1 MQLAYLKIK
10 NFRSVGSIDITLR
23 DMSVLIGPNNSGKTN
38 ITQALDLL
46 LRKDKAT
53 FDKEADFRLVQGVSQ
68 TPCIIGALASGIKPE
83 EAATLP
89 SELNKFAA
97 NGYMYFEKT
106 FELEDIAKPPKS
118 TFTVYPNAEANK
130 DDAIELK
137 KTDLRKQFIDWLPDF
152 HYIPPDENLANA
164 QRMIKGL
171 VGVIL
176 AESGLD
182 KIKSNYEKLFSS
194 PDLVKV
200 MDGLQGEFSEF
211 LSKMWTG
218 IGIKFRAVGQEFRSL
233 MSESISY
240 DIEENNDKIG
250 MNMVGNGLQRSL
262 MIAAFSVYAR
272 HIQKQQQ
279 DDEKNKVLH
288 SKQFFAIEEPELYL
302 HPQMQRRLYEVLQS
316 VSASDQILMC
326 THSQNLVRLED
337 YKSIYLVRKNSS
349 GTYVHFWKRT
359 DEMPNA
365 RETFLYITK
374 VRPANE
380 MFFANKVILVE
391 GEAELV
397 TIPVLMDKMYDHKFS
412 LDEKGITIVNCQ
424 GKTNIPLFQQVLNT
438 FRIPYLAT
446 YDKDTKSEQNKD
458 LNEQI
463 RSLAEKEDVGKHFVL
478 NPDFDA
484 VLGVSKSK
492 INSLGKPQACY
503 EYLNSLKKEDVPA
516 KLSDL
521 ASQIL
526 QQSTSL

>member
-1 MQLAYLKIK
+1 MQLTYLKIK

-53 FDKEADFRLVQGVSQ
+53 FDKETDFRLVEGVSQ
-68 TPCIIGALASGIKPE
+68 TPCTIGALASGIKPE
-83 EAATLP
+83 EAAALP

-97 NGYMYFEKT
+97 NGYLFFEKT
-106 FELEDIAKPPKS
+106 FELEDIAKPPRS
-118 TFTVYPNAEANK
+118 TFTVYPNVEANK

-240 DIEENNDKIG
+240 DIEEC
-250 MNMVGNGLQRSL
+250 
-262 MIAAFSVYAR
+262 FF
-272 HIQKQQQ
+272 QK
-279 DDEKNKVLH
+279 
-288 SKQFFAIEEPELYL
+288 
-302 HPQMQRRLYEVLQS
+302 
-316 VSASDQILMC
+316 
-326 THSQNLVRLED
+326 
-337 YKSIYLVRKNSS
+337 
-349 GTYVHFWKRT
+349 
-359 DEMPNA
+359 
-365 RETFLYITK
+365 
-374 VRPANE
+374 
-380 MFFANKVILVE
+380 
-391 GEAELV
+391 
-397 TIPVLMDKMYDHKFS
+397 
-412 LDEKGITIVNCQ
+412 
-424 GKTNIPLFQQVLNT
+424 
-438 FRIPYLAT
+438 
-446 YDKDTKSEQNKD
+446 
-458 LNEQI
+458 
-463 RSLAEKEDVGKHFVL
+463 
-478 NPDFDA
+478 
-484 VLGVSKSK
+484 
-492 INSLGKPQACY
+492 
-503 EYLNSLKKEDVPA
+503 
-516 KLSDL
+516 
-521 ASQIL
+521 
-526 QQSTSL
+526 